1 MVMMYSYETL
11 TTKGGKMDLK
21 CFQSYLSLA
30 MEEGIDCIHFLYL
43 KVSCISP
50 KSSFTIFFL
59 FLWLLPLALAEFT

>member
-30 MEEGIDCIHFLYL
+30 MEEGIDYIHFLYL

-50 KSSFTIFFL
+50 KSSSFTIFFFFCDCYL
-59 FLWLLPLALAEFT
+59 